1 MFPPISESPP
11 PPIDRDALRA
21 EAVRVRRRRAA
32 RAALLALILASS
44 FGTVWVL
51 SSGEI
56 PSRSE
61 WAFSATQVEVL
72 QRRGL
77 DGRGVTICLADTGID
92 AGHPALRGAPVL
104 AWRDFVD
111 GRVRPYDDDGHGTG
125 MAGLLVG
132 RGPLRG
138 VAPAASLIVAKVLDS
153 RGRGTSA
160 SLAAA
165 IGFCVDPNG
174 DGDASDGAAIVSLS
188 LAAAQDLPAGTDV
201 EDAVARALLR
211 GVFIVASAGNDG
223 AADDGDVQRP
233 ASIPDVIAVGA
244 VDAFSV
250 VARFSSM
257 GTDAGRADPNRK
269 PEVVAPGVDLLTA
282 SRADTYRLVSGTS
295 ASAAVVSGI
304 LALILQE
311 YPALSKAGSPSGV
324 ATLKAA
330 LMASARRTPFQV
342 APHDARYGYGIVQA
356 ADLAEAL

>member
-21 EAVRVRRRRAA
+21 EAVRVQRRRAA

-188 LAAAQDLPAGTDV
+188 LAAAQDLPAGTDAYTLEIAAV
-201 EDAVARALLR
+201 GFTGTCYFDA
-211 GVFIVASAGNDG
+211 FMSEHKDYFTPYF
-223 AADDGDVQRP
+223 DGDTEDDE
-233 ASIPDVIAVGA
+233 SS
-244 VDAFSV
+244 DADH
-250 VARFSSM
+250 VADSE
-257 GTDAGRADPNRK
+257 GKDGD
-269 PEVVAPGVDLLTA
+269 EEED
-282 SRADTYRLVSGTS
+282 
-295 ASAAVVSGI
+295 
-304 LALILQE
+304 E
-311 YPALSKAGSPSGV
+311 
-324 ATLKAA
+324 
-330 LMASARRTPFQV
+330 
-342 APHDARYGYGIVQA
+342 
-356 ADLAEAL
+356 